1 MKTSITKMLAVA
13 AMSVATFSA
22 PLAAVAQESENRVA
36 ANTDWYVFEE
46 SAPQKQCWSAS
57 PPKESLNTDQNGRVK
72 AVRRGAVLLMVT
84 YMPSSGIN
92 GQVSFIGGYPFKGG
106 STVTLEISGSKY
118 ELFTEGETA
127 WPATA
132 ADDAKIITAM
142 KRGAKAVLSGG
153 SARGT
158 RTKDTFSLLGF
169 TASLAEASKRCP

>member
-1 MKTSITKMLAVA
+1 MKTNITKMLAAV
-13 AMSVATFSA
+13 SVCIATISA
-22 PLAAVAQESENRVA
+22 PLAAVAQVSDNRVA

-46 SAPQKQCWSAS
+46 TAPQKQCWSAS
-57 PPKESLNTDQNGRVK
+57 PPKESVNTDQNGRVK

-92 GQVSFIGGYPFKGG
+92 GQVSFVGGYPFKGG
-106 STVTLEISGSKY
+106 SNVTLEISGAKY
-118 ELFTEGETA
+118 QLFTEGETA

-142 KRGAKAVLSGG
+142 KRGATAVLSGG